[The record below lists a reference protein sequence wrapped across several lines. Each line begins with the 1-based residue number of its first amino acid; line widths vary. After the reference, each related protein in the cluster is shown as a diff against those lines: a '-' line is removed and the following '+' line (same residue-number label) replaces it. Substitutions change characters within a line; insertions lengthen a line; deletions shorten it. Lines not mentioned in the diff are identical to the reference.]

1 MAIKITGHSALSFT
15 RGKRLQISK
24 KMVKVIISLV
34 SAVWL
39 YGLRFLCFKTKP
51 YSIPLKFHSS
61 HLQKLSVTVQ
71 KHKGG
76 RNVYFAWVFK
86 CLSPTFHWSP
96 TLGSSCWRSQKVWGN
111 RESESWKMHFASQD
125 NNRSKKKKIIAGA
138 KPPPKKSEPV
148 MHKRK
153 MWDILEVRGRQL
165 QKVKSSWVFTLS
177 PRKYTLTVTS
187 KSRGRPHLQ
196 LLFWHLNLYPWGFLW
211 ISWLI
216 LAQQASF
223 SDSFVVEL
231 HSSSWSTNLVGQ

>member
-165 QKVKSSWVFTLS
+165 QKVKSSWVSL
-177 PRKYTLTVTS
+177 
-187 KSRGRPHLQ
+187 
-196 LLFWHLNLYPWGFLW
+196 
-211 ISWLI
+211 
-216 LAQQASF
+216 
-223 SDSFVVEL
+223 
-231 HSSSWSTNLVGQ
+231 